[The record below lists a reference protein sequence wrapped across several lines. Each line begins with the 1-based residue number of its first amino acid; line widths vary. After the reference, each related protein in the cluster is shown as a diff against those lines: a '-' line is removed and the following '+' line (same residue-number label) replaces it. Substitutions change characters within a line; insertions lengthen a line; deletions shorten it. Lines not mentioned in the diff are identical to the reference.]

1 MGHEHVTLQ
10 LTSLLI
16 SFCVKKKKYGFKF
29 FSQQKGIYLSTLS
42 IGNVHSVTRKHYV
55 LAERKKKNVQ
65 IQVVHF
71 CIISIHLL
79 LRKDDN
85 LKF

>member
-55 LAERKKKNVQ
+55 LAERKKKSANTSSTFLFYLHTPAAQERVT
-65 IQVVHF
+65 I
-71 CIISIHLL
+71 
-79 LRKDDN
+79 
-85 LKF
+85 